1 MASRTGPRPIAE
13 QPDPFPGSAP
23 PASAARRARPRSD
36 PAAAAARTG
45 LRAPARH
52 RAAAR
57 RARGAR
63 HPAGR
68 GRSATDALR
77 LVQSP
82 DSLPAE
88 LGCILGVLDVV
99 KRYGATRLVMTNS
112 RAFRPS
118 LASRQLLPST
128 PRAWSTNA
136 SSRSPRHQSGGLYHF
151 LSHTGERGAD
161 FRHHGFHLLAEVRG
175 RSGAH

>member
-13 QPDPFPGSAP
+13 QPDPFPGSEP

-82 DSLPAE
+82 DRLPAE
-88 LGCILGVLDVV
+88 LRCILGVLDVV

-112 RAFRPS
+112 RAFR
-118 LASRQLLPST
+118 LST

-161 FRHHGFHLLAEVRG
+161 FRHHGFHLLAEVGG